1 MATTAKRKSGAK
13 VGPKPEPKQQP
24 AADEPAAPVCTVA
37 FCPLCMAVT
46 AVQPMKPEAIEHLLL
61 AGREFLLAAKSILD
75 ARTGDAGDQQSG
87 KPGDRGRST
96 LEKIDIE

>member
-1 MATTAKRKSGAK
+1 MATTAKRKSGAEPESK
-13 VGPKPEPKQQP
+13 AEPKRAPKAEP

-37 FCPLCMAVT
+37 FCPLCLAVT

-75 ARTGDAGDQQSG
+75 ARAGGPGEAGD
-87 KPGDRGRST
+87 KNRST